1 MNSTG
6 NSKHKNST
14 SFAQG
19 SAHPNAKFKEL
30 DIIRMRRLREA
41 GLKNKEIAEIFNT
54 FESIV
59 CNIVNY
65 KAWKHVK
72 PWEW

>member
-1 MNSTG
+1 MNLTNHAVG
-6 NSKHKNST
+6 E
-14 SFAQG
+14 
-19 SAHPNAKFKEL
+19 AHWNAKFKEL

-54 FESIV
+54 FEPVV

-65 KAWKHVK
+65 KTWKHVK
-72 PWEW
+72 PWEWQHEKSE